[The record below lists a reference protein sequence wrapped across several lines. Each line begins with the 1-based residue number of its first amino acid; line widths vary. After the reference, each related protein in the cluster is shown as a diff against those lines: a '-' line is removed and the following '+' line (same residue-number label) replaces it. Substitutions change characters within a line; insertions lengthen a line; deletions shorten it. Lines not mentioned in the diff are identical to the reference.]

1 MLSVS
6 MIIIIAGTAVGG
18 VGATLGTLFLS
29 KFIKSKSVAK
39 KAERIN
45 DDFREEKEEKIFANI
60 QKSFESLELFTNDL
74 KNHFGGVGTQS
85 LNILQNDIN
94 ELKKSIADLEAYDED
109 ELKHAV
115 LQKRASKR
123 NITHKASKFSKIK

>member
-85 LNILQNDIN
+85 LNTLQNDIN